1 VDKLT
6 LNGWNYRKSHIIT
19 SGTTLTN
26 YQTKIRVY
34 YGSGTD
40 SGNTV
45 YLNSKCNNDFSD
57 IRFVTSD
64 GSTLIS
70 YWIESIIAGDYAD
83 IWIKA
88 PSISTTTIYIYYG
101 NTSAI
106 SASSGDDTFEFFD
119 DFSGTLLD
127 TNKWNSNLNA
137 IRGGTGNIVIN
148 NNLTFTQTSGL
159 NNAGIGLLTL
169 SPLASNSYRVCFKNT
184 QRSTSYTYAQIRV
197 ILSDNSNPDPGL
209 SGLYFDN
216 YSSKLYLY
224 NGMGIGDPYSLETF
238 TLSTPTIYEFENH
251 VTNPKAYKNE
261 ITIISGSG
269 TPSIPPANYL
279 QIWLYS
285 TDTSITLSY
294 LFARKYSAIEPTHS
308 TWSAEEL
315 INIQIYANYT
325 YSISNNLVTFTDT
338 SSSTTPIIS
347 RLWDFGDGLI
357 DDSSSVTHEYFAP
370 ATYQA
375 KLSIL
380 NQAGLS
386 DSTTKSIVIPN
397 QSVFWPQSASI
408 LNEQFPTFEPCEV
421 KFQGVSTPSKYTE
434 TTSYLWDFGDS
445 TTSTLQDPFH
455 VYESSGV
462 KTISL
467 TVSNLYGSKSTTT
480 TIDVSA
486 NVKVY
491 FSPNYRIGN
500 NPLSVEFHDISVP
513 QSEVLTRTWNFG
525 DGSTSPT
532 TTPTHQ
538 YTSVGTFSPS
548 LTVTYHGGTK
558 SLTKYNSMIVGIQ
571 TRTLI
576 DEVKFSE
583 AQEPLTIATFIDKID
598 FTEIVVPA
606 LMVFTDKLAYIQREI
621 PLTRGI
627 LETGKT
633 FAFHLTDIGRKVF
646 NVFDSYGRKII
657 KTPRYENATGFYT
670 CETILSFEDTLQFEE
685 ELTEQFPT

>member
-1 VDKLT
+1 
-6 LNGWNYRKSHIIT
+6 
-19 SGTTLTN
+19 
-26 YQTKIRVY
+26 VY

-40 SGNTV
+40 STNTT
-45 YLNSKCNNDFSD
+45 YLNSKCNIDFSD
-57 IRFVTSD
+57 IRFTTSD
-64 GSTLIS
+64 GDTLIS
-70 YWIESIIAGDYAD
+70 YWIESVITGNYAD
-83 IWIKA
+83 IWIKV
-88 PSISTTTIYIYYG
+88 PSITTTTIYVYYG
-101 NTSAI
+101 NANATTN
-106 SASSGDDTFEFFD
+106 SSGDNTFEFFD
-119 DFSGTLLD
+119 DFNGTSLN
-127 TNKWNSNLNA
+127 TSKWNSTLNSL
-137 IRGGTGNIVIN
+137 RSGTGLITIN
-148 NNLTFTQTSGL
+148 NALTLTQSSGL
-159 NNAGIGLLTL
+159 DNAGIGLLTL
-169 SPLASNSYRVCFKNT
+169 LPLTSNSYKIYFNNT
-184 QRSTSYTYAQIRV
+184 HRSTSYTYAQIRIV
-197 ILSDNSNPDPGL
+197 LSDNSNPDPGL

-216 YSSKLYLY
+216 FVNELYLY
-224 NGMGIGDPYSLETF
+224 NGSGIGNPYSSETF
-238 TLSTPTIYEFENH
+238 ALSTSTIYEFENY
-251 VTNPKAYKNE
+251 VENPKAYKNNSN
-261 ITIISGSG
+261 IMTGSG
-269 TPSIPPANYL
+269 IPSIPAGNYL

-285 TDTSITLSY
+285 TNTSITIPY
-294 LFARKYSAIEPTHS
+294 LFARKYAAIEPTHS
-308 TWSAEEL
+308 TWGSEEL
-315 INIQIYANYT
+315 INIDIYADYA
-325 YSISNNLVTFTDT
+325 YSIANNIVTFTDT
-338 SSSTTPIIS
+338 SSSTTPVIS
-347 RLWDFGDGLI
+347 RFWEFGDGLI
-357 DDSSSVTHEYFAP
+357 DDSSSLHEYFAP
-370 ATYQA
+370 ATYSA
-375 KLSIL
+375 TLSIL

-386 DSTTKSIVIPN
+386 DSITKSIVIPN
-397 QSVFWPQSASI
+397 QAVFWPQSVSI

-421 KFQGVSTPSKYTE
+421 KFQGVSTPSKYIE
-434 TTSYLWDFGDS
+434 NISYLWDFGDS

-462 KTISL
+462 KTVSL

-525 DGSTSPT
+525 DGSTSTT

-606 LMVFTDKLAYIQREI
+606 LMVFTDKLSYIQKEI

-627 LETGKT
+627 IETGKT

-646 NVFDSYGRKII
+646 NVFDSYGHKII
-657 KTPRYENATGFYT
+657 KSPTYENATGFYT
-670 CETILSFEDTLQFEE
+670 CETILAFEDTLQFEE